1 MARPEQRLRSG
12 FVMYLALY
20 LEYKDQLQ
28 FPREPGN
35 CPSFPSWGSNSLPA
49 QQRSLIKKFLGHTIP
64 SVSSVAQASA
74 KDCLAYVLR
83 TEVPRP
89 PRQPLLAASISP
101 LLPVA
106 YACSTLHVRLLKS
119 LSGISAC
126 VACPDVSQQRC
137 SSWVAGCQ
145 ARARRRSRKF
155 VSTPAPQNHDIFV
168 RIATPITQPTLLT
181 DSKTPR
187 SKLGF
192 HSLCAVPNRPPDI
205 LPAAEQPVARDLCAA
220 TSHRP
225 RSLVHTPQ
233 TNLVVHKTVLL
244 SVRNLHGSRAATFS
258 QFRNGPESPKP
269 HIPASIPHR

>member
-35 CPSFPSWGSNSLPA
+35 CPSFPSWGSQQPARPAALPD
-49 QQRSLIKKFLGHTIP
+49 QEISRTYHPVCFISCSGKCERLPCLRTYTVP
-64 SVSSVAQASA
+64 R
-74 KDCLAYVLR
+74 CLA
-83 TEVPRP
+83 

-192 HSLCAVPNRPPDI
+192 HSLLRCPQPTPRHPSCSGTARCTRP
-205 LPAAEQPVARDLCAA
+205 LRRDKPSASF
-220 TSHRP
+220 TRSYPTDKP
-225 RSLVHTPQ
+225 RRS
-233 TNLVVHKTVLL
+233 
-244 SVRNLHGSRAATFS
+244 
-258 QFRNGPESPKP
+258 
-269 HIPASIPHR
+269 